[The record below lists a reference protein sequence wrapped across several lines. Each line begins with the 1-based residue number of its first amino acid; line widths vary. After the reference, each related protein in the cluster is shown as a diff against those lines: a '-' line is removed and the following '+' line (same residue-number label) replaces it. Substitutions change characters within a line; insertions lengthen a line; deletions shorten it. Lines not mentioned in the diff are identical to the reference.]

1 MATARLSGMMLDYQK
16 LMKLGIN
23 GIIDL
28 MNPLKEQIILIVK
41 AN

>member
-28 MNPLKEQIILIVK
+28 LKEK
-41 AN
+41 SK